1 MLVVCEGM
9 RRKRKTKIV
18 ATLGPASSSPE
29 RMKAL
34 FEAGADV
41 FRVNMSHN
49 TPDSLRQIHRDV
61 RALEESEGRPIGL
74 LADLQGPK
82 IRLGKLPGG
91 RIELKEGDRIRLA
104 REDASD
110 DPAVLPIPHGEV
122 FAALKQRHCLLID
135 DGKVR
140 LRTWASK
147 PDSAEAVVELGG
159 EIKDRKGV
167 N

>member
-1 MLVVCEGM
+1 M
-9 RRKRKTKIV
+9 RRGRKTKIV

-49 TPDSLRQIHRDV
+49 TPESLRQIHRDV
-61 RALEESEGRPIGL
+61 RALEDAVGRPIGL

-91 RIELKEGDRIRLA
+91 LGD
-104 REDASD
+104 
-110 DPAVLPIPHGEV
+110 
-122 FAALKQRHCLLID
+122 K
-135 DGKVR
+135 
-140 LRTWASK
+140 
-147 PDSAEAVVELGG
+147 LGG
-159 EIKDRKGV
+159 MFGQ
-167 N
+167 